1 MQILSV
7 GTSLPDHVYDQATL
21 IGAFERVWAETHHN
35 IARVRRFHEAVQVGQ
50 RHLALPLERYEQLSG
65 FGEANDAFLDVG
77 TTLAMRAVTEAL
89 EAAGLSPSDV
99 DALYTTTVTGVA
111 TPSIDARMWHRLPGF
126 RDDVVRVPM
135 FGLGC
140 VAGAAGLSRVHDFL
154 RGRPDG
160 VAILLSVE
168 LCSLTLQRED
178 LSIAN
183 LVASGLFGDGAAA
196 VVCVG
201 REHPRFGDA
210 SRGPAVL
217 GTRSRLYPDSERVMG
232 WDVTDSGLRIVLDKS
247 VPDVVQRYLR
257 DDVERFLYANGLQL
271 ADVASVIAHTGGP
284 KVLEAMEDALSLR
297 TGPEG
302 HLALSWRSLRQVG
315 NLSSASVLFVLQDTI
330 AEARPLPGSHGLMV
344 ALGPGFG
351 SELLLLGW

>member
-1 MQILSV
+1 MHVLSV
-7 GTSLPDHVYDQATL
+7 GTALPDHVHTQQEL
-21 IGAFERVWAETHHN
+21 IAAFERVWATTHHN
-35 IARVRRFHEAVQVGQ
+35 IARVRQFHEAVQVGQ
-50 RHLALPLERYEQLSG
+50 RHLALPLDRYETLSG

-77 TTLAMRAVTEAL
+77 TTLAMRAITRAL
-89 EAAGLSPSDV
+89 DAAGLTPGDV
-99 DALYTTTVTGVA
+99 DVVYSTTVTGVA
-111 TPSIDARMWHRLPGF
+111 TPSLDARVWHRLPGF
-126 RDDVVRVPM
+126 RDDLVRVPM

-140 VAGAAGLSRVHDFL
+140 VAGAAGLARVADHL

-201 REHPRFGDA
+201 PDHPRARDA
-210 SRGPAVL
+210 AGPAVV

-232 WDVTDSGLRIVLDKS
+232 WDVTDGGLRIVLDKS
-247 VPDVVQRYLR
+247 VPDVVTRYLR
-257 DDVERFLYANGLQL
+257 GDATRFLADHGLTL
-271 ADVASVIAHTGGP
+271 ADVGSVIAHTGGP
-284 KVLEAMEDALSLR
+284 KVLQAMEDALGLR
-297 TGPEG
+297 PGPAG
-302 HLALSWRSLRQVG
+302 DLALSWRSLQREG
-315 NLSSASVLFVLQDTI
+315 NLSSASVLFVLHDTM
-330 AEARPLPGSHGLMV
+330 AEARPEPGTHGLMV

-351 SELLLLGW
+351 SEQLLLQW